1 MMLSEN
7 LHFLFTF
14 YIVKNVPFVSEID
27 TLTFCSN
34 VLFSFIFVVFKGL
47 G

>member
-1 MMLSEN
+1 MMSEN

-14 YIVKNVPFVSEID
+14 YIATKSQCINFTNKRKI
-27 TLTFCSN
+27 FHN